1 MPQSNDELRAIYLA
15 MVSEATDRLRASE
28 IFLAAYKDGQGLAFI
43 DSAILQLRKAM
54 EAIALAAIAP
64 CKEQYEVFR
73 AKANQPDYTK
83 DYHAGKIFQV
93 LGKINKNFYPLPL
106 LPAVRQPNGALHFG
120 RKGSGY
126 LTKKRFE
133 SLYDRLGKYL
143 HAHNPWSNNKNLQNL
158 VDELPSAITEAK
170 ALLELH
176 AAFIQTRAF
185 SGAWVTEVKPGAA
198 AVIITGQAD
207 GEFIVTD
214 S

>member
-1 MPQSNDELRAIYLA
+1 MSQSHDELRTIYLA
-15 MVSEATDRLRASE
+15 MVGEVVDRLRASE
-28 IFLAAYKDGQGLAFI
+28 EFLTAYKAGRGHAFI

-54 EAIALAAIAP
+54 EAIALASIAP
-64 CKEQYEVFR
+64 CKEKYEVFR

-93 LGKINKNFYPLPL
+93 LGKINKNFYPLSL
-106 LPAVRQPNGALHFG
+106 APAVRQPNGVLHFD
-120 RKGSGY
+120 RKSSGY

-143 HAHNPWSNNKNLQNL
+143 HAHNPWSNDKNLQNL
-158 VDELPSAITEAK
+158 VEELPSVISEAY

-176 AAFIQTRAF
+176 AAFIQTKAF
-185 SGAWVTEVKPGAA
+185 SGAWVTEAKRGSAP
-198 AVIITGQAD
+198 VIITGQAD